1 MPEEGAV
8 CTQHG
13 STFFIEQ
20 SALGILEAKASEL
33 TRDNYRGKKRER
45 GSRARTLARIVVDL
59 GLVPCKLEDVVAVS
73 YGATLF
79 GEKGLFVTTRIA
91 SEVRM

>member
-1 MPEEGAV
+1 MPEERAV

-13 STFFIEQ
+13 STYFIEQ
-20 SALGILEAKASEL
+20 SALGVIEAKATGL
-33 TRDNYRGKKRER
+33 VADGLYGKKPSR
-45 GSRARTLARIVVDL
+45 GVAARLIARVVVDL
-59 GLVPCKLEDVVAVS
+59 GLVPCKLSEIVAVS